1 MPNFSFSSSCLFL
14 FFGAHT
20 HFPQFLFVVLT
31 VQAYVEIGVYIYI
44 SLKKKEAKKTKQTIY
59 IYEEKRSQEDKTNKQ
74 IEIKQLIFLIF
85 VKKSFYT
92 CLVSIGNNS
101 QFIGRAAVPSCKLPP
116 SAVLS
121 ANRFHRYPRT
131 VEKYL
136 TLDKPVCI
144 VLPDNTRRANVKL
157 HPDTEQANYGL
168 E

>member
-1 MPNFSFSSSCLFL
+1 MLVLVLRCT
-14 FFGAHT
+14 HT
-20 HFPQFLFVVLT
+20 LPPIFVCCTYCPSLRRNRC
-31 VQAYVEIGVYIYI
+31 IYI